1 MKRVVAI
8 FAFGALLSC
17 SGKYFED
24 GYIKNERITS
34 ALLKEVM
41 GDYEGAL
48 NDLKGSDGYWGNLL
62 SADIYLYRY
71 RDPKKALDLVNRV
84 KVKKGSPA
92 SQEVLYRKALLLELL
107 GNYAEAGKL
116 YEELAIRFPNGKYFE
131 SASQAVEEMFRRNFP
146 DTVVVYDGGYI
157 TSMMVDHAIEQIPPF
172 NRAQFDNPEGRKQIA
187 ERLAIEVAALKMA
200 ESMRLDTSKE
210 VKEKVELD
218 KINILRQAYY
228 QYGVR
233 EKAKATDQEL
243 LAYYNANK
251 SQYRVPARVDIR
263 RIVLKDSAKAE
274 EVLNLIKEGGNIDS
288 LVKEFSIEK
297 ADAETGGKLTIYDT
311 YESLRDIFNAA
322 YEKDTG
328 SIFTYKRDTVW
339 MVIKVEGKEKDRIRS
354 FEEVRTMVK
363 GVVEGQKE
371 REVFESEKG
380 RLREFYGVKIF
391 LKEDT
396 TEAEG
401 KESERYEEEGK
412 VLTEEEK
419 NFLKSLPETL
429 AVIQKINKVITK
441 ADFED
446 RLNKMPAR
454 YRSYYLSPKGA
465 YQLVNDIM
473 IQEILEVTESELRRY
488 YLHYPFFKRL
498 RDSYRDAMLLRLY
511 EVVVKGKVSVSDE
524 EVKEYYEK
532 NKNTEFKEVARVRVQ
547 RVVVPTRDS
556 ARKVLAKVSSIKK
569 EDKLREFI
577 RNTSVYTG
585 EGMAGGFA
593 FITPDKEPDLFK
605 SAWKKPLRVW
615 SMDKLND
622 GNWAVYRV
630 LEKINEKIKPFDEV
644 KSYIREKLR
653 YEKEKEL
660 YEQVLEQI
668 KKDHKIVVFEEK
680 FKGEGDGGR

>member
-1 MKRVVAI
+1 MKKLVGFSVL
-8 FAFGALLSC
+8 FVLSC
-17 SGKYFED
+17 AGRYVED
-24 GYIKNERITS
+24 GYVRDESITS
-34 ALLKEVM
+34 ALFKELK

-48 NDLKGSDGYWGNLL
+48 KDLKNTDGYWGKLL
-62 SADIYLYRY
+62 SADIYIYRY
-71 RDPKKALDLVNRV
+71 RDYKKALDMVNKVRVNRN
-84 KVKKGSPA
+84 SPA

-116 YEELAIRFPNGKYFE
+116 YEDLAIRFPNGKYFE

-146 DTVVVYDGGYI
+146 DTVVVYEGGYV

-172 NRAQFDNPEGRKQIA
+172 NRAQFDNPEGRRQIA
-187 ERLAIEVAALKMA
+187 ERLAIEVAALRIA

-210 VKEKVELD
+210 VREKIDLD
-218 KINILRQAYY
+218 RTNILRQSYY

-233 EKAKATDQEL
+233 ERAKATDQEL

-263 RIVLKDSAKAE
+263 RIVLKDSVKAE
-274 EVLNLIKEGGNIDS
+274 EVLNLVKSGKNIDS
-288 LVKEFSIEK
+288 LVKEFSVESTDI
-297 ADAETGGKLTIYDT
+297 ETGGKLSIYDT
-311 YESLRDIFNAA
+311 YEGMKDIFLAA

-328 SIFTYKRDTVW
+328 SVFLHKKDTLW

-354 FEEVRTMVK
+354 FEEVKTMVR

-371 REVFESEKG
+371 REIFENEKK

-396 TEAEG
+396 
-401 KESERYEEEGK
+401 SETKRGEREEREEEVR

-429 AVIQKINKVITK
+429 AVIQKIGKTITK

-473 IQEILEVTESELRRY
+473 VQEVLEVAEAEFRRY

-511 EVVVKGKVSVSDE
+511 EVLVKSKVSVSDDE
-524 EVKEYYEK
+524 IREYYEK
-532 NKNTEFKEVARVRVQ
+532 NKNTEFKELARIRVQ

-556 ARKVLAKVSSIKK
+556 ARKILARISSIKN
-569 EDKLREFI
+569 ENKLREFI
-577 RNTSVYTG
+577 RKNSIYTG
-585 EGMAGGFA
+585 EGMAGGFT
-593 FITPDKEPDLFK
+593 FLTPDKEPDLFK
-605 SAWKKPLRVW
+605 EAWKKPLKTW
-615 SMDKLND
+615 NMGKLND

-653 YEKEKEL
+653 YEKEKAI
-660 YEQVLEQI
+660 YEEVLEQI
-668 KKDHKIVVFEEK
+668 KRDYKIVVFEEK
-680 FKGEGDGGR
+680 FKVEGNGGR

>member
-1 MKRVVAI
+1 MRRLWGFFLLFFV
-8 FAFGALLSC
+8 LSC
-17 SGKYFED
+17 SGKYVED
-24 GYIKNERITS
+24 GFVKNEGITN
-34 ALLKEVM
+34 ALLKELK

-48 NDLKGSDGYWGNLL
+48 NDLRKADGYWGNLL

-71 RDPKKALDLVNRV
+71 RDYRKALDLVNKV
-84 KVKKGSPA
+84 KVRKTSPA

-146 DTVVVYDGGYI
+146 DTVVVYDGGYV
-157 TSMMVDHAIEQIPPF
+157 TSMMVDYAIEQIPPF

-187 ERLAIEVAALKMA
+187 ERLAIEVAALRLA
-200 ESMRLDTSKE
+200 ESMRLDTSKD
-210 VKEKVELD
+210 VREKVDLD

-274 EVLNLIKEGGNIDS
+274 EVLKYVKEGKNIDS
-288 LVKEFSIEK
+288 LVKEFSVEK
-297 ADAETGGKLTIYDT
+297 ADVETGGRLSIYDT

-328 SIFTYKRDTVW
+328 SVFIYKRDTLW
-339 MVIKVEGKEKDRIRS
+339 MVIKVESKEKDRIRS
-354 FEEVRTMVK
+354 FDEVKTMVR
-363 GVVEGQKE
+363 GAVEGQKE
-371 REVFESEKG
+371 REIFESEKK

-396 TEAEG
+396 TEVKKGEEE
-401 KESERYEEEGK
+401 KEEEGK

-419 NFLKSLPETL
+419 NFLKALPETL
-429 AVIQKINKVITK
+429 AVIQKINKAITK

-473 IQEILEVTESELRRY
+473 VQEILEVSEAEFRRY

-511 EVVVKGKVSVSDE
+511 DVLVKGKVSVSDDE
-524 EVKEYYEK
+524 IKEYYEK
-532 NKNTEFKEVARVRVQ
+532 NKDKEFKEMARIRVQ

-556 ARKVLAKVSSIKK
+556 ARKVLAKVSSIKN
-569 EDKLREFI
+569 ENKLRDFI
-577 RNTSVYTG
+577 RKTSVYTG

-593 FITPDKEPDLFK
+593 FLTPDKEPDLFK
-605 SAWKKPLRVW
+605 EAWKKPLKVW
-615 SMDKLND
+615 SIGKLND

-630 LEKINEKIKPFDEV
+630 LEKIKERVKPFDEV

-653 YEKEKEL
+653 YEKEKAL

-668 KKDHKIVVFEEK
+668 KKDYKIVVFEEK
-680 FKGEGDGGR
+680 FKEEGNGGR